1 MNDRTTQSGFPVM
14 KAAVVIVLAAALLTP
29 VAWFAATLVSDRGA
43 MDAAMFA
50 LVVVGGMALL
60 SLIPVAI
67 VGRRGVMPTVTAW
80 FAATL
85 VRLPGCLIL
94 AAVAVRSEWLPGP
107 AMVAALGVFYV
118 PLLLIEAGFVG
129 RYLWRKDDQQ
139 DDLPKVAEVT
149 A

>member
-1 MNDRTTQSGFPVM
+1 M
-14 KAAVVIVLAAALLTP
+14 KAAVVIVLAAVLLTP
-29 VAWFAATLVSDRGA
+29 AAWFAATLVSDRGA
-43 MDAAMFA
+43 LDAATFA

-67 VGRRGVMPTVTAW
+67 MGRGGVMPTVIAW
-80 FAATL
+80 FAAML

-94 AAVAVRSEWLPGP
+94 AAIAVRNAWLPGS

-129 RYLWRKDDQQ
+129 RYLWRKDDPQ
-139 DDLPKVAEVT
+139 DDLPKAAEVT